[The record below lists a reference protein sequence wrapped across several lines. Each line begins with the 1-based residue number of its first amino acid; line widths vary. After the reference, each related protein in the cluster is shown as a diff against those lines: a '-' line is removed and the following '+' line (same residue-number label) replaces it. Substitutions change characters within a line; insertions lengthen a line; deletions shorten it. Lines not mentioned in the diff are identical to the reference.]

1 MNKPSTSFTVVIKG
15 PVASAGSILYL
26 SSTKGTKVPKSAAKI
41 ITAIRDILTVKD
53 IELGYPIS
61 EVMIMISPEQII
73 PFNKATP
80 NSFMSR

>member
-53 IELGYPIS
+53 IELG
-61 EVMIMISPEQII
+61 
-73 PFNKATP
+73 
-80 NSFMSR
+80 